1 MAIGPR
7 LDLRQ
12 APALVMTPQLQ
23 QALKL
28 LQMSNL
34 ELSVFVEQEIERNPF
49 LDRDDSEGGNT
60 GTTAEEPPA
69 APEGDAGSRE
79 TSDDEP
85 AAPDTVDLAGA
96 ETFVE
101 SESAALDA
109 DFENVWEAQS
119 ASDGGPIDG
128 AGYNWGNPKPSGGG
142 DDDAPDLE
150 NLMVEARTLR
160 QHLLEQVSVDL
171 NDPVDRMIAA
181 HLIDLL
187 DDSGYLVAD
196 LSQVAAALGCE
207 LERVEQTLHELKS
220 FEPPGIFASNLA
232 ECLLLQLRDRGQLTR
247 AMRALLENLDLLAKR
262 SFDQLRRKCRV
273 TEDELAEMVN
283 IIRTLNPKPASAFDR
298 EVIQPITPDVLVRPH
313 PEGGWAVEL
322 NSETLPRV
330 LVNNRYYAVVRA
342 RAREKTEQEYLID
355 CLQSA
360 NWLVKSL
367 QQRAQTILKVATEIV
382 RQQEEFFA
390 KGVQYLRPLTLH
402 NVATEVGVHES
413 TVSRVT
419 NNKYL
424 GTARGIYELKYF
436 FSGAIGQSVD
446 GVSFSA
452 ESIRFKIRNLIDN
465 ESVDNVLSDDMIV
478 DILSKSGVEIA
489 RRTVAK
495 YRESMQIPSSMQ
507 RRREKSLQRW
517 ERAG

>member
-12 APALVMTPQLQ
+12 TQALVMTPQLQ

-34 ELSVFVEQEIERNPF
+34 ELTDFVEQEIERNP
-49 LDRDDSEGGNT
+49 LLERDDSEGGS
-60 GTTAEEPPA
+60 GSSADEQQGPAEPEA
-69 APEGDAGSRE
+69 APREGG
-79 TSDDEP
+79 DDEP
-85 AAPDTVDLAGA
+85 SAPDTVDLAGA
-96 ETFVE
+96 DTFVE
-101 SESAALDA
+101 SESAALDT
-109 DFENVWEAQS
+109 DFGNVWEAQS

-128 AGYNWGNPKPSGGG
+128 AGYNWGNPKSGGGG
-142 DDDAPDLE
+142 DDDSPDLE

-160 QHLLEQVSVDL
+160 QHLLEQISVDL
-171 NDPVDRMIAA
+171 TDPVDRMIAVQ
-181 HLIDLL
+181 LVDLL
-187 DDSGYLVAD
+187 DDSGYLTAD
-196 LSQVAAALGCE
+196 LQQVASSLGYTF
-207 LERVEQTLHELKS
+207 ERVEQTLHEVKS
-220 FEPPGIFASNLA
+220 FEPAGIFASNLA

-247 AMRALLENLDLLAKR
+247 SMRALLENLDLLAKR

-283 IIRTLNPKPASAFDR
+283 VIRTLNPKPASTFDR

-313 PEGGWAVEL
+313 PEGGWIVEL

-330 LVNNRYYAVVRA
+330 LVNNRYYAFVRKK
-342 RAREKTEQEYLID
+342 AREKDEQEYLVD
-355 CLQSA
+355 CLQTA

-367 QQRAQTILKVATEIV
+367 QQRAQTILKVGTEIV

-390 KGVQYLRPLTLH
+390 KGIQFLRPLTLH
-402 NVATEVGVHES
+402 HIATEVGVHES

-436 FSGAIGQSVD
+436 FSGAIGRNAD
-446 GVSFSA
+446 GTSFSA
-452 ESIRFKIRNLIDN
+452 ESIRFKIKNLIEN
-465 ESVDNVLSDDMIV
+465 ETVDNVLSDDMIV
-478 DILSKSGVEIA
+478 EILGKSGVEIA

-495 YRESMQIPSSMQ
+495 YREALQIPSSMQ

-517 ERAG
+517 ERAV

>member
-12 APALVMTPQLQ
+12 TPALVMTPQLQ

-34 ELSVFVEQEIERNPF
+34 ELSVFVEQEVERNPF
-49 LDRDDSEGGNT
+49 LERDDAEGGP
-60 GTTAEEPPA
+60 GASAEEAPA
-69 APEGDAGSRE
+69 AESDAGARE
-79 TSDDEP
+79 SGDEEP

-101 SESAALDA
+101 SESAPLDA
-109 DFENVWEAQS
+109 DFENVWETQS

-128 AGYNWGNPKPSGGG
+128 AGYNWGNPKPSGGE
-142 DDDAPDLE
+142 DDAPDLE

-171 NDPVDRMIAA
+171 ADPVDRMIAA

-187 DDSGYLVAD
+187 DDSGYLIAD
-196 LSQVAAALGCE
+196 LSEVAAALGCDV
-207 LERVEQTLHELKS
+207 ERVEQTLHELKS
-220 FEPPGIFASNLA
+220 FEPSGIFASNLA
-232 ECLLLQLRDRGQLTR
+232 ECLLLQLRDRGHLTR
-247 AMRALLENLDLLAKR
+247 AMRTLLENLDLLAKR

-283 IIRTLNPKPASAFDR
+283 LIRTLNPKPASTFDR

-313 PEGGWAVEL
+313 PEGGWIVEL

-330 LVNNRYYAVVRA
+330 LVNNRYYAVVRE
-342 RAREKTEQEYLID
+342 RAREKSEQEYLID

-382 RQQEEFFA
+382 RQQEEFFT

-436 FSGAIGQSVD
+436 FSGAIGQGAD
-446 GVSFSA
+446 GTAYSA
-452 ESIRFKIRNLIDN
+452 ESIRFKIKSLIEN
-465 ESVDNVLSDDMIV
+465 ETVDNVLSDDMIV
-478 DILSKSGVEIA
+478 DILSKAGVEIA

-495 YRESMQIPSSMQ
+495 YREAMQIPSSMQ